1 MNTGGRLAGRCV
13 LITGASEGFGFALA
27 KACLREQARVMI
39 CARAGGRLDQAANE
53 LASLAPSGAVLEA
66 MPADVSVPGDV
77 ERLVAGTLKRLGGL
91 DVLVANAGVYGPKGP
106 IEAIDWQEWV
116 RAVEINLNGTVLCCR
131 AVLPHFKARRAG
143 KIIVLS
149 GGGATKPMPF
159 FSSYAATKAAVVR
172 FVETLA
178 GEVAGFGIDCN
189 CVAPGA
195 LNTRLLEEVLRAGP
209 DRVGHSF
216 YEASLKQKEAGGD
229 SLEQGAALCVFLA
242 SRESDGITGKLLS
255 AKWDPWADLPHR
267 REELAASDIYT
278 LRRIVPE
285 DRGKDWSR

>member
-13 LITGASEGFGFALA
+13 LITGASEGFGHALA
-27 KACLREQARVMI
+27 KACLRERARVMI
-39 CARAGGRLDQAANE
+39 CARAGGRLEQAASE
-53 LASLAPSGAVLEA
+53 LAPLAQGGAVLEA

-77 ERLVAGTLKRLGGL
+77 ERLVAGTLERLGGL

-106 IEAIDWQEWV
+106 IESIDWPEWV

-189 CVAPGA
+189 SVAPGA

-209 DRVGHSF
+209 DRVGRPF
-216 YEASLKQKEAGGD
+216 YEASLRQKEGGGD
-229 SLEQGAALCVFLA
+229 SLEQGAALCLFLA
-242 SRESDGITGKLLS
+242 SRESDGITGRLLS
-255 AKWDPWADLPHR
+255 AKWDPWADLPRR
-267 REELAASDIYT
+267 REELRASDIYT

-285 DRGKDWSR
+285 DRGKDWS